1 MSDPSQQCPSAW
13 MEYTSNGIRV
23 CARPTSSEASCPG
36 TLYPVSHQYRKV
48 CGRVIGYQIGSPDAF
63 VYAWKQC
70 SSNTAKNEWL
80 FQPSFGYL
88 SFMPLCSAS
97 LNTRESHWLLYIPNS
112 KGQFFRTFN
121 LVNAEEGKY

>member
-1 MSDPSQQCPSAW
+1 MIAISRD
-13 MEYTSNGIRV
+13 
-23 CARPTSSEASCPG
+23 
-36 TLYPVSHQYRKV
+36 TLANSH
-48 CGRVIGYQIGSPDAF
+48 
-63 VYAWKQC
+63 
-70 SSNTAKNEWL
+70 TAKNEGL

-112 KGQFFRTFN
+112 NGQFFRIFN

>member
-1 MSDPSQQCPSAW
+1 MSMYIDTG
-13 MEYTSNGIRV
+13 MYVNK
-23 CARPTSSEASCPG
+23 
-36 TLYPVSHQYRKV
+36 Y
-48 CGRVIGYQIGSPDAF
+48 VIY
-63 VYAWKQC
+63 
-70 SSNTAKNEWL
+70 TAKNERL

-112 KGQFFRTFN
+112 NGQFFRTFN

>member
-1 MSDPSQQCPSAW
+1 MQAGEGECVQDLQTYFS
-13 MEYTSNGIRV
+13 YTLKNI
-23 CARPTSSEASCPG
+23 P
-36 TLYPVSHQYRKV
+36 
-48 CGRVIGYQIGSPDAF
+48 F
-63 VYAWKQC
+63 
-70 SSNTAKNEWL
+70 TAKIERL

-112 KGQFFRTFN
+112 NGQFFRTFN